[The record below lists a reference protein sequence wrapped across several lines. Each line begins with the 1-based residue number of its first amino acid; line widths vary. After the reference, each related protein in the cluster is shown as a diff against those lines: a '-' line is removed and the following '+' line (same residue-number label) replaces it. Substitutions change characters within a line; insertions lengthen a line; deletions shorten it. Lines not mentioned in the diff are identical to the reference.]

1 MYINIFYW
9 VHNYYYYLYI
19 HTYIYSI
26 RIRYLANGQ
35 AYLELQ
41 VRICSGIVF
50 ELAVSTLMPFLTEW
64 ACGQSHKCV
73 VLYTTVVSGVTGS
86 TTLIKTKK
94 NTQTVWSLPSLR
106 RGWPYHQLSHM
117 EEMFLSSFWTAK
129 DSWTTTCLVW
139 LCPGS
144 VPLVSSAGSFKFRVF
159 QGLFQGPAGSQQ
171 DPSCASYLV
180 GGRSGRWRKGWRRE
194 CRPRRSGPFRGWVP
208 LKGWGTDRNWKL
220 GGILS

>member
-1 MYINIFYW
+1 M
-9 VHNYYYYLYI
+9 
-19 HTYIYSI
+19 
-26 RIRYLANGQ
+26 
-35 AYLELQ
+35 
-41 VRICSGIVF
+41 
-50 ELAVSTLMPFLTEW
+50 
-64 ACGQSHKCV
+64 
-73 VLYTTVVSGVTGS
+73 SGVTGS
-86 TTLIKTKK
+86 TTLIKRKK

-129 DSWTTTCLVW
+129 DSWTTTGLVW

-194 CRPRRSGPFRGWVP
+194 RRPRRSGPFRGWVT

-220 GGILS
+220 GGLLS